1 MTGSLSSFPSIPAF
15 SGFIRLARFMAFVTV
30 ASILGLAGALPAAGA
45 EGEVPCGGDFGEFV
59 GGIRSEALEQGF
71 EPAAVDRFLANVV
84 HDPEIIRRDRSQGI
98 FRKSFIE
105 FSKLVMAEYRLNMGR
120 EFFEEHADIFSRAQR
135 TYGVQPGVLLSFLAL
150 ETDFGLVQGDH
161 NTLNALVTLSHDCR
175 RPELFR
181 PHILAALA
189 LYLRGDFDP
198 AATIGA
204 WAGEIGMIQMLPADI
219 LAFGQDGDG
228 DGRVDLGNSVADAL
242 MTAGRVLQ
250 DHGWA
255 PGQPW
260 LIEAIIPQTLDWSR
274 TGLDHRMRVADWA
287 GLGVRARTGPQ
298 PDGSLMASI
307 LLPHGRHG
315 PAFYA
320 FENYRLYFEWNRS
333 FVYATTSAFLANLFS
348 GYPMYLNGNAPPPLG
363 DQDVRALQ
371 AALQE
376 RGHDVGKVDGIVGRL
391 TRAAVQAEQIRLGLP
406 ADAWPTRELLHRFQ

>member
-15 SGFIRLARFMAFVTV
+15 SGVIRLARFMAFVTV

-120 EFFEEHADIFSRAQR
+120 EFFEEHADIFSRVQR

-320 FENYRLYFEWNRS
+320 FDNYRLYFEWNRS

-348 GYPMYLNGNAPPPLG
+348 GYPMYLDGNAPPPLG

-406 ADAWPTRELLHRFQ
+406 ADAWPTRELRHRLQ